1 MAHNAS
7 GRASDRMMMRL
18 ATLGPVGFLRPAP
31 GSWGSAAAL
40 VMGAGLAFLSPR
52 LLEIAALVVCILG
65 TMAAGIYQR
74 QTGRHDAGEVVID
87 EVAGQWI
94 ALLVVPLDW
103 RWYVTAFLLFRI
115 FDILKPG
122 PVRMAEKLPGGVGVM
137 ADDIVAGVF
146 AAVCL
151 LIMQWGMN
159 GQWGLAG

>member
-1 MAHNAS
+1 
-7 GRASDRMMMRL
+7 
-18 ATLGPVGFLRPAP
+18 
-31 GSWGSAAAL
+31 
-40 VMGAGLAFLSPR
+40 
-52 LLEIAALVVCILG
+52 
-65 TMAAGIYQR
+65 
-74 QTGRHDAGEVVID
+74 VVID

-103 RWYVTAFLLFRI
+103 RWYLAAFLLFRV

-151 LIMQWGMN
+151 LIIQWGI
-159 GQWGLAG
+159 GSQWGLAG

>member
-1 MAHNAS
+1 MA
-7 GRASDRMMMRL
+7 
-18 ATLGPVGFLRPAP
+18 T
-31 GSWGSAAAL
+31 
-40 VMGAGLAFLSPR
+40 
-52 LLEIAALVVCILG
+52 
-65 TMAAGIYQR
+65 GIYQSE
-74 QTGRHDAGEVVID
+74 TGRHDAGEVVID

-103 RWYVTAFLLFRI
+103 RWYLAAFLLFRV

-146 AAVCL
+146 AGVCL
-151 LIMQWGMN
+151 LIIQWGIG